1 MSTCKITET
10 FESPQRSSFNKY
22 VRVEFLKGTWLNL
35 LNLACKT
42 SESALNDYPK
52 ITLPF
57 LPISPWSQIPLL
69 PKFTLLIWIL
79 SFNFSSSTLDLPTLS
94 DPAKKNKI
102 PAKSIKLILENWLL
116 LSPWPDR
123 NIWKIRWEREE
134 CSFEQVEEV
143 ERFRVPDSISFRT
156 WSLGI
161 RG

>member
-1 MSTCKITET
+1 M
-10 FESPQRSSFNKY
+10 N
-22 VRVEFLKGTWLNL
+22 
-35 LNLACKT
+35 
-42 SESALNDYPK
+42 
-52 ITLPF
+52 
-57 LPISPWSQIPLL
+57 
-69 PKFTLLIWIL
+69 TLLQL
-79 SFNFSSSTLDLPTLS
+79 FVLDFGLA
-94 DPAKKNKI
+94 DPLGPCIKDKI
-102 PAKSIKLILENWLL
+102 PAKSIKLILENWLQ